1 MRASDVV
8 PAIVLLALSATAVLG
23 TWRLGYWSE
32 FTPGPAFLPFWAAG
46 AGALLSAL
54 RLAEARR
61 LGDGAAVEWPSR
73 AALTRVALA
82 FAGLVAFAVVAP
94 VLGMLSTAA
103 LFMAFL
109 LIVVQRRR
117 LAPSLA
123 TTAITAGL
131 IYAVFVRWL
140 GVRLPTG
147 LTGF

>member
-1 MRASDVV
+1 MRTSDVV

-23 TWRLGYWSE
+23 TWRLGYWND
-32 FTPGPAFLPFWAAG
+32 FTPGPAFLPFWAAA

-61 LGDGAAVEWPSR
+61 LGDAAAVEWPSGE
-73 AALTRVALA
+73 ALGRITLA
-82 FAGLVAFAVVAP
+82 FPGLAAFAASSP
-94 VLGMLSTAA
+94 VLGMMPSAA

-117 LAPSLA
+117 LLPSLA
-123 TTAITAGL
+123 TTVITAGL

-147 LTGF
+147 IAGF